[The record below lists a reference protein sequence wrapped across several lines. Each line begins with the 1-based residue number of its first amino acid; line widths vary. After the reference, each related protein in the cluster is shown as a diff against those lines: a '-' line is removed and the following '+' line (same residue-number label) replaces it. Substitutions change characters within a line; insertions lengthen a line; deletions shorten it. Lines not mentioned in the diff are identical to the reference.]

1 MSLSCVV
8 EHPCLASPGPSRT
21 NLSQLGV
28 LACVL
33 DFRLQ
38 GFVSIASIELLP
50 AFCLSFYSNM
60 ALVLFCTT
68 SMVRG
73 KRSSWHS
80 SSLPVAKGCSP
91 TVRVGVLPS
100 LKLRG

>member
-1 MSLSCVV
+1 MSLSCGVV
-8 EHPCLASPGPSRT
+8 EYPCLASPGPSRT

-50 AFCLSFYSNM
+50 A
-60 ALVLFCTT
+60 
-68 SMVRG
+68 
-73 KRSSWHS
+73 
-80 SSLPVAKGCSP
+80 SLPELLSQHGACIVLYYG
-91 TVRVGVLPS
+91 VG
-100 LKLRG
+100 